1 MLSRSGPLGYFG
13 LLFTPEGMIIGQAV
27 LIIPIITGLVIA
39 ALGGI
44 DRNISDT
51 LISLGATGFQT
62 ILQVVREARLAILSA
77 VVLGFGRAISEV
89 GVAMMIGGNIRGE
102 TRVLTTAIALQTGIG
117 DFPFSIALGII
128 LLLIAL
134 VIVVI
139 MNVTYY
145 SAMAGTMNGIDDLGE
160 KRFLVSQFIMM
171 AMQGIPA
178 VYIQSLVGSENDYD
192 GVKNSG
198 MARSINRKKWNEG
211 DILNILS
218 GNTAQARIFGEFTRV
233 ITIRQNTVAFHPDCP
248 QKVLHLGDSFFGFYR
263 LNPANGEKIYCIS
276 NITASSQNLNIETSA
291 IPHKGYDLMEEQT
304 YGEWNEIYFEAY
316 QTRWL
321 V

>member
-1 MLSRSGPLGYFG
+1 MLSRSGPLGMFG
-13 LLFTPEGMIIGQAV
+13 LLFTPGGMIIGQAV

-62 ILQVVREARLAILSA
+62 IVQVVREARLAILSA

-134 VIVVI
+134 VIVVV
-139 MNVTYY
+139 M
-145 SAMAGTMNGIDDLGE
+145 
-160 KRFLVSQFIMM
+160 
-171 AMQGIPA
+171 
-178 VYIQSLVGSENDYD
+178 
-192 GVKNSG
+192 
-198 MARSINRKKWNEG
+198 
-211 DILNILS
+211 NILIS
-218 GNTAQARIFGEFTRV
+218 GLSVESQQA
-233 ITIRQNTVAFHPDCP
+233 
-248 QKVLHLGDSFFGFYR
+248 LGGPK
-263 LNPANGEKIYCIS
+263 L
-276 NITASSQNLNIETSA
+276 
-291 IPHKGYDLMEEQT
+291 
-304 YGEWNEIYFEAY
+304 
-316 QTRWL
+316 
-321 V
+321 

>member
-1 MLSRSGPLGYFG
+1 MLSRSGPLGMFG
-13 LLFTPEGMIIGQAV
+13 LLFTPGGMIIGQAV

-39 ALGGI
+39 ALGGV

-51 LISLGATGFQT
+51 IISLGATGFQT

-139 MNVTYY
+139 MNILISGL
-145 SAMAGTMNGIDDLGE
+145 SAESQQALG
-160 KRFLVSQFIMM
+160 
-171 AMQGIPA
+171 GP
-178 VYIQSLVGSENDYD
+178 
-192 GVKNSG
+192 
-198 MARSINRKKWNEG
+198 
-211 DILNILS
+211 
-218 GNTAQARIFGEFTRV
+218 RI
-233 ITIRQNTVAFHPDCP
+233 
-248 QKVLHLGDSFFGFYR
+248 
-263 LNPANGEKIYCIS
+263 
-276 NITASSQNLNIETSA
+276 
-291 IPHKGYDLMEEQT
+291 
-304 YGEWNEIYFEAY
+304 
-316 QTRWL
+316 
-321 V
+321 